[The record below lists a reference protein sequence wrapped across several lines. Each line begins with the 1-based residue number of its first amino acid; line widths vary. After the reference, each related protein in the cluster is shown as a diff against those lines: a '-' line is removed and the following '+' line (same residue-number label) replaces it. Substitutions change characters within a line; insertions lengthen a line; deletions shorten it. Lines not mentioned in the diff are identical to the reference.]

1 MKFKRFVS
9 GWEGKNDMKY
19 SVFNNYGLKV
29 DFGEEVIETAGQLV
43 PGTAFR
49 DIRVQALRLP
59 VERLLEHLRK
69 PFEPKFSAGVWF
81 FGEVSSRFHFPYKE
95 DLSVEER
102 LEIAGELADYGLKAV
117 EAHYP
122 WEINEDNV
130 HLYRDLEKEFGVKV
144 SMVAGIGGDPRHRD
158 AQFGTISSPI
168 KEVRERY
175 LESTV
180 RGLELVKE
188 LGALAVCWPG
198 IDGYTYP
205 LGTLF
210 YDMWDRFEAAMA
222 EALDK
227 VSEVRLAIEPKP
239 YEPAIN
245 NIYRNTSDGII
256 AARDIESRLRNPEN
270 IKLLQQGHAVVGLNP
285 EVGHLRMA
293 FEDVAYAYSRVLRES
308 RLAHVHLNSQ
318 PLGNFDQDLNV
329 GVVGVET
336 VEALIFVLR
345 LYGYTEYLGIDV
357 NPERMPVQVALAN
370 SFNAIHLANSVI
382 DNLDHEAL
390 LEHYFNPHERRGDLE
405 NLLTIARAKG
415 ADISKFVSRE
425 VIKTWEER
433 SSGL

>member
-1 MKFKRFVS
+1 MKFSDF
-9 GWEGKNDMKY
+9 D
-19 SVFNNYGLKV
+19 NYGLKLG
-29 DFGEEVIETAGQLV
+29 FGEEVIERAGQQVL
-43 PGTAFR
+43 GTAFR

-59 VERLLEHLRK
+59 VERFLERLK
-69 PFEPKFSAGVWF
+69 EPFEPKFSAGVWF
-81 FGEVSSRFHFPYKE
+81 FGGGSSRFHFPYKE
-95 DLSVEER
+95 DLSVEAR
-102 LEIAGELADYGLKAV
+102 LEIAGELSSYGLKAV

-130 HLYRDLEKEFGVKV
+130 HLYRDLEKEFGVRV
-144 SMVAGIGGDPRHRD
+144 SVVGGISGDFRQRD

-168 KEVRERY
+168 REVREKY
-175 LESTV
+175 FESTV
-180 RGLELVKE
+180 RGLELAKE

-227 VSEVRLAIEPKP
+227 VPGVRVAIEPKP

-245 NIYRNTSDGII
+245 NIYRNTTDGIL
-256 AARDIESRLRNPEN
+256 AARDIESRLRNPKN
-270 IKLLQQGHAVVGLNP
+270 IKLLQQGHALVGLNP
-285 EVGHLRMA
+285 EVGHIRMG
-293 FEDVAYAYSRVLRES
+293 FEELAYSYSRVLREG

-329 GVVGVET
+329 GVVGAET

-345 LYGYTEYLGIDV
+345 LYGYTEYLGVDV
-357 NPERMPVQVALAN
+357 NPERMPVQAALAN
-370 SFNAIHLANSVI
+370 SFNAIYLANSVV
-382 DNLDHEAL
+382 DNLDHEAV

-415 ADISKFVSRE
+415 ADTSKFVPRE

-433 SSGL
+433 NSGL